1 MRLNGAGV
9 MMWECTLD
17 VLGWMPWPAFWSP
30 FHEALFS
37 AYIRF
42 FFVIFIDVLM
52 NVNWTSQPKRWDLR
66 LWQSD
71 WVVRW
76 CFG

>member
-52 NVNWTSQPKRWDLR
+52 NVN
-66 LWQSD
+66 
-71 WVVRW
+71 
-76 CFG
+76 